1 MIPCLNS
8 LRGGLARAY
17 LSEVELSGADV
28 RWANLNDGCMAQ
40 NQATVAIEKMLR
52 HFLTDS

>member
-8 LRGGLARAY
+8 LRGELARAY

-28 RWANLNDGCMAQ
+28 HWANLNDGCMAQ
-40 NQATVAIEKMLR
+40 NQATVAIEKMLT